1 MEEKKKRSFW
11 ESFKI
16 WFGLGALMFG
26 TYCGANMA
34 SGVYATTY
42 MVTFGGGWMWV
53 CLAIFIAF
61 MAFFCAVSLN
71 FIRAY
76 KVDNYNSYYLALW
89 GADKPGTNPV
99 VKVIVSIFFD
109 VYTTLMGVVTV
120 AATIALFANL
130 MESLFNIPIGVGS
143 IIAVVMFTLLSMYG
157 AAFLRKFNTVMTIS
171 LIAALAAILI
181 FVIAMRGDVL
191 AQRMFDFEGGMNW
204 SGKTLASHFG
214 MLVSYCFTTA
224 SWGGSL
230 SNYAE
235 NIHTKKD
242 AIGSGILI
250 GVMVASLFFVTSLIV
265 LPFLPDAFVAT
276 PILSICKEY
285 MPGVMTAIYWLVVM
299 LSVIS
304 TGPTFIF
311 NTSNRFVKVWKTE
324 KVPQRVK
331 LFVIALAFLLLC
343 LALSKIGLIAI
354 CGESVILLIQGVS
367 AMKETETIRSAP
379 RTEGTVWKAFRA
391 TAPQTLPVFAGYLV
405 LGLGYGI
412 YVQSLGLPV
421 WLPPLMGTVVYG
433 GSLEFVLASLLLGS
447 FAPVSAFL
455 MALMIQARHL
465 FYGLTMLQRY
475 RGYGLRS
482 AYMIF
487 AMSDETFSITCSAEP
502 PEGVDK
508 GWFMFFIT
516 LLDQIYWVAS
526 AAMGAALGS
535 VLPFSTEGVDFVMTA
550 MFVVIFLNQWEK
562 EKQHAS
568 AIIGIAAPLV
578 CLRIFGSG
586 SFLIPSMV
594 CILAAL
600 LLLRRPIEAKESEAA
615 K

>member
-1 MEEKKKRSFW
+1 MQEQNEIK
-11 ESFKI
+11 
-16 WFGLGALMFG
+16 
-26 TYCGANMA
+26 
-34 SGVYATTY
+34 
-42 MVTFGGGWMWV
+42 
-53 CLAIFIAF
+53 
-61 MAFFCAVSLN
+61 LN
-71 FIRAY
+71 RA
-76 KVDNYNSYYLALW
+76 
-89 GADKPGTNPV
+89 PV
-99 VKVIVSIFFD
+99 W
-109 VYTTLMGVVTV
+109 
-120 AATIALFANL
+120 
-130 MESLFNIPIGVGS
+130 
-143 IIAVVMFTLLSMYG
+143 
-157 AAFLRKFNTVMTIS
+157 R
-171 LIAALAAILI
+171 
-181 FVIAMRGDVL
+181 
-191 AQRMFDFEGGMNW
+191 
-204 SGKTLASHFG
+204 
-214 MLVSYCFTTA
+214 
-224 SWGGSL
+224 
-230 SNYAE
+230 
-235 NIHTKKD
+235 
-242 AIGSGILI
+242 
-250 GVMVASLFFVTSLIV
+250 
-265 LPFLPDAFVAT
+265 
-276 PILSICKEY
+276 
-285 MPGVMTAIYWLVVM
+285 
-299 LSVIS
+299 
-304 TGPTFIF
+304 
-311 NTSNRFVKVWKTE
+311 
-324 KVPQRVK
+324 
-331 LFVIALAFLLLC
+331 
-343 LALSKIGLIAI
+343 
-354 CGESVILLIQGVS
+354 
-367 AMKETETIRSAP
+367 
-379 RTEGTVWKAFRA
+379 AFRA
-391 TAPQTLPVFAGYLV
+391 AAPQTLPVFAGYLV

-526 AAMGAALGS
+526 AAMGAALGA

-578 CLRIFGSG
+578 CLCIFGSG

-594 CILAAL
+594 CILVAL